1 MNYRR
6 EIGRDAN
13 PGQMTSTAAAM
24 AHQAYGAL
32 ASSMFIDGAA
42 SQTLLET
49 NVRVD
54 LDGNSNEECD
64 RGS

>member
-1 MNYRR
+1 MNYRG
-6 EIGRDAN
+6 EIGGDAN

-32 ASSMFIDGAA
+32 ASSMFIDSAA

-49 NVRVD
+49 NVRVEF
-54 LDGNSNEECD
+54 DGNSTEECD
-64 RGS
+64 RGN